1 MHCILV
7 VDDDAGVRTMTSW
20 ALRAE
25 GYTVHSAPD
34 GSQGL
39 AVMERE
45 QVMVIVLDVQMPVMD
60 GPSFFRAI
68 DGPDRPPVIILSA
81 FDAKRICAEL
91 GAEGCLA
98 KPFDPVE
105 LTALVAQFAPS
116 P

>member
-7 VDDDAGVRTMTSW
+7 VDDDPGVRTMTSW

-45 QVMVIVLDVQMPVMD
+45 QPSVIVLDVQMPVMD
-60 GPSFFRAI
+60 GETFFKSI
-68 DGPDRPPVIILSA
+68 DGPGRPPVIIVSA
-81 FDAKRICAEL
+81 FGAERICREL
-91 GAEGCLA
+91 GAEGWIA
-98 KPFDPVE
+98 KPFDPIE
-105 LTALVAQFAPS
+105 LTALVAQFAPLS
-116 P
+116 